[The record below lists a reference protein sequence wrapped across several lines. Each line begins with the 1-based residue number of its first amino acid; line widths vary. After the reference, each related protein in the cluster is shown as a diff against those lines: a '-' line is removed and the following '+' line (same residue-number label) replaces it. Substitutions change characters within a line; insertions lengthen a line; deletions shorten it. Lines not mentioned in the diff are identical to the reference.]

1 MCFSCLHI
9 YVKILNCY
17 SPFTCE
23 NFVQGEDSP
32 SLCEFLELDDVHTPA
47 GHDYVLR
54 ERSDQAPLKLC
65 GSATPLIF
73 RKRSSSA
80 TPVILANKATSML
93 YRTALSLLYIPIS

>member
-47 GHDYVLR
+47 GHMIMCYG
-54 ERSDQAPLKLC
+54 K
-65 GSATPLIF
+65 G
-73 RKRSSSA
+73 
-80 TPVILANKATSML
+80 VIRHL
-93 YRTALSLLYIPIS
+93 